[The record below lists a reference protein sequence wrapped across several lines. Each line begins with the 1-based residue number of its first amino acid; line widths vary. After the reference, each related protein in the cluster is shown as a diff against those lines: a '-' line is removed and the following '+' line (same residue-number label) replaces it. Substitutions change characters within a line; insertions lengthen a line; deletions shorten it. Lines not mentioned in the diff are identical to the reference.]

1 MKKPKE
7 VGKPLMSYDHGKTKL
22 ADNEMLA
29 SSEEE
34 MLHGELLSSADM
46 DGFPEIQKLS
56 LVNQGIMCAHAMGYS
71 QRAIADMFD
80 KEQPNVC
87 ALIKRVDPKGMIK
100 VTPQTKKAFQIRMLE
115 ARAMEALSYI
125 TPEKLK
131 AAGAGELTKVSTALL
146 NASQSMQQTKHK
158 AIDGTR
164 LDALIEACANEAVA
178 RIPEADVEEKDARD

>member
-1 MKKPKE
+1 MKKRE
-7 VGKPLMSYDHGKTKL
+7 DVGKPFMSYDHGKTKL
-22 ADNEMLA
+22 AEPEMLA
-29 SSEEE
+29 GSEEE

-46 DGFPEIQKLS
+46 EGFPEIQKLS
-56 LVNQGIMCAHAMGYS
+56 LTNQGIMCAHAMGYS

-100 VTPQTKKAFQIRMLE
+100 VTPQAKKAFQIRMLE
-115 ARAMEALSYI
+115 ARSMEALSYI

-146 NASQSMQQTKHK
+146 NQSQSMQQTKHK

-164 LDALIEACANEAVA
+164 LDSLIEACANEAVA
-178 RIPEADVEEKDARD
+178 RIPEADVEEK